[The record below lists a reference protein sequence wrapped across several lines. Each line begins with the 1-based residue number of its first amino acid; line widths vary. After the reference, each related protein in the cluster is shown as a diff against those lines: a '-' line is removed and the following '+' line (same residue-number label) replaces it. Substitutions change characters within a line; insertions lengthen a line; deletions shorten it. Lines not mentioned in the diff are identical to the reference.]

1 MTPAI
6 LPNRQLTF
14 QPYDMIA
21 VINKVKPTF
30 SMLVFEYKAYG
41 KLNQFNAVDEAIR
54 TVQFIRNKAIRLWM
68 DGQAKSCYDLNKYCA
83 VLASEFPFAH
93 QLNSMARQAA
103 AERAWASIQRFYDNC
118 KSKISGKK
126 ADAFRSGSPR
136 LGSPET
142 TTMEKHQA
150 GFPQFQKDN
159 RSVEYKTSGW
169 ALSNDRKSITFTD
182 KKGIGKLKLKGTRD
196 LNFYQLSQIK
206 RVRLV
211 KRSDG
216 YYVQFCI
223 SVDRTEILP
232 ATGKTIGLDVGLANF
247 YTDSNG
253 LEVENPRFY
262 RVGEVKL
269 KRAQRLVSRK
279 VKGSNNRSKSRIK
292 LSRIHLEISRQRK
305 DHAVKLARCV
315 IRSND
320 LVAYEDLRVR
330 NMVKN
335 HCLAKSIN
343 DAGWYQFRVW
353 LETFGRIFG
362 RVTVAVNPAYTSQ
375 ECSLCGVV
383 VKKSLSTRTHSC
395 QCGCSLGRD
404 HNAAL
409 NILTKAIGTT
419 GHVGTS
425 VLDTENAWGD
435 KPSTL
440 IGENLSGQGMSR
452 SQESPDYINP
462 RRLR

>member
-1 MTPAI
+1 
-6 LPNRQLTF
+6 
-14 QPYDMIA
+14 
-21 VINKVKPTF
+21 
-30 SMLVFEYKAYG
+30 MLVFEFKAYG
-41 KLNQFNAVDEAIR
+41 KSNQFSAVDEAIK
-54 TVQFIRNKAIRLWM
+54 TVQFIRNKAIRLWI
-68 DGQAKSCYDLNKYCA
+68 DGGAKSCYDLNKYCA
-83 VLASEFPFAH
+83 VLAKEFPFAN

-103 AERAWASIQRFYDNC
+103 AERAWASIQHFYDNC
-118 KSKISGKK
+118 KGKVAGKK
-126 ADAFRSGSPR
+126 ADEIALRSPQHWSGHPPRCAF
-136 LGSPET
+136 
-142 TTMEKHQA
+142 HQA
-150 GFPQFQKDN
+150 GFPQFQKDC

-169 ALSNDRKSITFTD
+169 ALSDDRKSITFTD

-196 LNFYQLSQIK
+196 LNFYQPDQIK

-211 KRSDG
+211 KRADG
-216 YYVQFCI
+216 YYVQFCV

-232 ATGKTIGLDVGLANF
+232 ATGNTIGLDVGLKSF

-253 LEVENPRFY
+253 LEIENPKFY
-262 RVGEVKL
+262 RAGEVKM

-279 VKGSNNRSKSRIK
+279 IKVMGGGPAQCSNNRIKSRIK
-292 LSRIHLEISRQRK
+292 LGRIHLKISRQRK

-335 HCLAKSIN
+335 HCLAKSIS

-375 ECSLCGVV
+375 ECSSCGVI
-383 VKKSLSTRTHSC
+383 VKKSLSTRTHTC
-395 QCGCSLGRD
+395 QCGCVLDRD

-425 VLDTENAWGD
+425 ILDIGIAQGD
-435 KPSTL
+435 SSSTVA
-440 IGENLSGQGMSR
+440 GANL
-452 SQESPDYINP
+452 
-462 RRLR
+462 